1 MVNGTEPAGL
11 PGCIDPTAPAGG
23 ESSHLESAA
32 AVLERLAAVEAAIRE
47 DAFRQ
52 PAEVVEAIAYSWAAG
67 ATIAGISDETGVSP
81 HIVRDRLRRAGLIG
95 YLWRENHRH
104 VQEVLERRGAELA
117 AAYKAGGSISGLAA
131 DAGISVTALRSCL
144 TSRGLAIRSPYRRTQ
159 EILEARGEELIAAYE
174 AGASFS
180 GLAAETGL
188 NHITIRTFLIGRGVT
203 LRHDHGWHRKRT
215 GRRTGRGHGR

>member
-1 MVNGTEPAGL
+1 MVNGTEPARL
-11 PGCIDPTAPAGG
+11 PECTDPTAPPGREASGPA
-23 ESSHLESAA
+23 SAA
-32 AVLERLAAVEAAIRE
+32 AILERLAAVEAAIRE

-95 YLWRENHRH
+95 YRWRENHRH
-104 VQEVLERRGAELA
+104 IQEVLASRGAELA
-117 AAYKAGGSISGLAA
+117 AAYEAGGSIAGLAA
-131 DAGISVTALRSCL
+131 EAGISVTALRSYL
-144 TSRGLAIRSPYRRTQ
+144 TSRGLAIRNPYRRAQ
-159 EILEARGEELIAAYE
+159 EILEARGEDLVAAYE
-174 AGASFS
+174 AGASLK

-203 LRHDHGWHRKRT
+203 LRHDHGWHRKRN